1 MEFLVPIVL
10 FSSIAFIVKWSL
22 DYNKWK
28 LQYRSGGPPSDN
40 SLGTSELK
48 AFIREAVEEAN
59 APLVERLDALE
70 ARLDAPARPAPLLD
84 AYDTEPRPMVP
95 AHRVS

>member
-1 MEFLVPIVL
+1 MEFLIPIVL

-22 DYNKWK
+22 DYSKWK
-28 LQYRSGGPPSDN
+28 LQYRSGGVPTDN

-59 APLVERLDALE
+59 APLAERLDALE
-70 ARLDAPARPAPLLD
+70 ARLEAPARRAPLLD
-84 AYDTEPRPMVP
+84 AYEAEAMPVAPAPRG
-95 AHRVS
+95 S